1 MIFVWLHLKLQ
12 APVPVCSDSM
22 EKSSPHNFHNFF
34 ILCFTE
40 KVAHKSLAWI
50 NDDSILIPLTEKSLA
65 NSKADQLYPPL
76 LFCNLSMT
84 SHELRRFCTEAFT
97 QWSVCKHDSAITLY
111 QIHMCI
117 NSCFYSWKKYT
128 HWRNCDLREMHF
140 TGPIRFQRVWLLE
153 VFSPQI
159 VARPWKYSRWTS
171 DKGETRRKVEQKRG
185 FKNWR

>member
-1 MIFVWLHLKLQ
+1 M
-12 APVPVCSDSM
+12 
-22 EKSSPHNFHNFF
+22 
-34 ILCFTE
+34 
-40 KVAHKSLAWI
+40 AHKSFAWI
-50 NDDSILIPLTEKSLA
+50 NNDSSLIPLTEKSLA

-76 LFCNLSMT
+76 LFCNNLSMT

-153 VFSPQI
+153 VFSLKLWLVLENTQGGRAI
-159 VARPWKYSRWTS
+159 R
-171 DKGETRRKVEQKRG
+171 EKRG
-185 FKNWR
+185 GKWNRKGGLRTGDNFFKPLPPR